1 MTDYELP
8 QVPKLRSVK
17 PWDLLDK
24 NMPRAPERVQKE
36 RMEMCRSCPFFI
48 KITGQCRMCGC
59 FMEAKTRLADAA
71 CPENKWFE
79 HKA

>member
-1 MTDYELP
+1 
-8 QVPKLRSVK
+8 
-17 PWDLLDK
+17 
-24 NMPRAPERVQKE
+24 MPRAPERVQKE